1 MAPPILLL
9 MGVAGSGKTTVAQE
23 LARALGCEFQEGDA
37 LHPPANV
44 AKMRAGTP
52 LDDADRMPWLDK
64 IAAHIDA
71 WRKQGQGGVITCSAL
86 KRAYRDAVIGGRN
99 AAPAGAGVD
108 VRLVYLKGS
117 HELIRA
123 RMAKRR
129 DHYMPLALLDSQF
142 AALQEPAPDEHAIVV
157 GIDATPDEI
166 AARTLAAL

>member
-1 MAPPILLL
+1 MSAAPILLV
-9 MGVAGSGKTTVAQE
+9 MGVSGSGKTTVAE
-23 LARALGCEFQEGDA
+23 ILATSLDCEFQEGDA

-44 AKMRAGTP
+44 AKMRAGVA
-52 LDDADRMPWLDK
+52 LDDADRWPWLEQ
-64 IAAHIDA
+64 IAARIDE
-71 WRKQGQGGVITCSAL
+71 WRKQGRGGIVTCSAL
-86 KRAYRDAVIGGRN
+86 KRAYRDAVIGQSG
-99 AAPAGAGVD
+99 D

-142 AALQEPAPDEHAIVV
+142 AALQEPTPDEHAVVV

-166 AARTLAAL
+166 AARILAAL